1 MSDSGSEP
9 PEKPLRNRAEWV
21 SLGISLALLSGVIA
35 TVVSL
40 WLHPS
45 LKPAEFTVERGEVR
59 VADDHYYLPVTVK
72 NEGDATA
79 AQVTVEGSL
88 DVAPDDEIATTTFD
102 FVPARSDAE
111 GVLIF
116 SQDPSGATVRVISY
130 QEP

>member
-1 MSDSGSEP
+1 MSQPSEQP
-9 PEKPLRNRAEWV
+9 IRNQAEWF
-21 SLGISLALLSGVIA
+21 SLGISLALLAAVGG
-35 TVVSL
+35 TVVSI

-45 LKPAEFTVERGEVR
+45 LKPAEFTVERGQVR
-59 VADDHYYLPVTVK
+59 TANGHYYLPITIK

-79 AQVTVEGSL
+79 AEVTVEGRL
-88 DVAPDDEIATTTFD
+88 NNTPDETATTTFD

-116 SQDPSGATVRVISY
+116 SQEPAGATVRVISY

>member
-1 MSDSGSEP
+1 MPKPS
-9 PEKPLRNRAEWV
+9 EKPVRNRSEWV
-21 SLGISLALLSGVIA
+21 SLCISLVLLSAVVA

-45 LKPAEFTVERGEVR
+45 LNPAEFTVELGQVR
-59 VADDHYYLPVTVK
+59 TAKDHYYLPVTIK

-79 AQVTVEGSL
+79 AQVTIEGSL
-88 DVAPDDEIATTTFD
+88 DTVSDELATTTFD
-102 FVPARSDAE
+102 FVPAHSDAE

-116 SQDPSGATVRVISY
+116 SQDPSGATVRVSSY

>member
-1 MSDSGSEP
+1 MSETS
-9 PEKPLRNRAEWV
+9 EKPVRSRAEWV
-21 SLGISLALLSGVIA
+21 SLGISSVLLSAVVA

-45 LKPAEFTVERGEVR
+45 LKPAEFTVERGPVR
-59 VADDHYYLPVTVK
+59 TSKDHYYLPVTIK

-79 AQVTVEGSL
+79 AQVTIEGSL
-88 DVAPDDEIATTTFD
+88 DAASDEIATTTFD

-116 SQDPSGATVRVISY
+116 SQDPSGASVRVISY

>member
-1 MSDSGSEP
+1 MSELS
-9 PEKPLRNRAEWV
+9 EKPFRNRAEWV
-21 SLGISLALLSGVIA
+21 SLTISFALLSVVIG

-45 LKPAEFTVERGEVR
+45 LKPAEFTVERGSVR
-59 VADDHYYLPVTVK
+59 TAKDHYYLPITIK

-79 AQVTVEGSL
+79 AQVTIEGSL
-88 DVAPDDEIATTTFD
+88 DVASDEIATTTFD
-102 FVPARSDAE
+102 FVPARSDVE

-116 SQDPSGATVRVISY
+116 SQEPSGATVRVVSY